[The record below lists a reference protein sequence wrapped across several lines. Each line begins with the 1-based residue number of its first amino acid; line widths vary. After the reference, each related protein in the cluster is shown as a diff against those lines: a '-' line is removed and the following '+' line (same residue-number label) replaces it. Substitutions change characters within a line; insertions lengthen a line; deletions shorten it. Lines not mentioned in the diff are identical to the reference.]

1 MSPTTST
8 WCYCVKSRLFNI
20 KPLNLETTLLNFIT
34 TWLVS
39 MEGGTLLLFLIIF
52 MHIQWWPP
60 WPSPVKNLN
69 ISFKCC
75 SKCKSRDSFGNC
87 SSWGCQN
94 TPNML
99 RLIEFWLRYLRSKT
113 NDMILKSSSKL
124 IEIDKNLI
132 KSIHFVSKVI
142 NSTFKT
148 SHWPLKNDSSWH
160 WCPQK

>member
-1 MSPTTST
+1 MKGSNKAMVYKKYFFL
-8 WCYCVKSRLFNI
+8 WHM
-20 KPLNLETTLLNFIT
+20 NLIY
-34 TWLVS
+34 S
-39 MEGGTLLLFLIIF
+39 GGNQHLHQCKTR
-52 MHIQWWPP
+52 
-60 WPSPVKNLN
+60 N

-75 SKCKSRDSFGNC
+75 SKYKSRDSFGN
-87 SSWGCQN
+87 SWSWGFQN